1 MAERKPY
8 GWIRRNWLVL
18 LIGAGVLAYTVG
30 GRQLKRPSEP
40 PMLNLAVPAGPAY
53 LADGTVI
60 EPEIGMPT
68 DRPRVVDFYT
78 DQCPACRT
86 IRPAMDELAKECGAV
101 EVVMVNLSDRRN
113 EHLAT
118 RYGLLGVPTISLLD
132 AAGEETGRM
141 VGIVGSG
148 ALRRAAGNLAG
159 TPCSR

>member
-1 MAERKPY
+1 MADRKSF

-18 LIGAGVLAYTVG
+18 VIGAGVLVYSVG

-40 PMLNLAVPAGPAY
+40 PQMNLAVPAGPAY
-53 LADGTVI
+53 LADGTVL
-60 EPEIGMPT
+60 EPELGAPT
-68 DRPRVVDFYT
+68 ERPRVVDFYT

-86 IRPAMDELAKECGAV
+86 IRPSVDRLADECGAV

-141 VGIVGSG
+141 VGVVGSR
-148 ALRRAAGNLAG
+148 ALQRAAGNLAG
-159 TPCSR
+159 TPCSE